1 MRCAVPTKQKKD
13 TVRGFYFIMEKK
25 SDRIWNLVIIAGL
38 VLLTGAGIRSLMKS
52 AEPPAAVTVR
62 VPVLSDSTE
71 PDLQRIPEHTPSE
84 QQTGAASEPPAQQ
97 SNYKTP
103 DTNLNTADEA
113 ALRNVSGVG
122 AVLAKRIV
130 DYRTRIGGFTR
141 RAQLLEITGI
151 GENLAAQIM
160 AQFTIPDELP
170 PETTAAPVT
179 NPPETASR
187 HQTAERTV
195 QQTEPAEPE
204 PPQKRDLNEA
214 TEAELLEV
222 PGMTPERAAAILDM
236 RERLHGFKSLR
247 ELILCDHLTGSYIT
261 ETIAQYFYVAEAET
275 QPSLDSAAG

>member
-1 MRCAVPTKQKKD
+1 
-13 TVRGFYFIMEKK
+13 MEKK

-195 QQTEPAEPE
+195 RQTEPAEPE